1 MNQETD
7 LPETFRFQDF
17 PVATTEDERFMLVAL
32 KQAAE
37 AGRKG
42 EVPIGA
48 CVVYQGEVIAQA
60 HNRRELDCSP
70 SAHAEFLALSQAA
83 EKLGRWR
90 LSGCT
95 VYVTLEPCSM
105 CAGLM
110 VNSRVDRCVYGAKD
124 PKGGA
129 LGSLYD
135 LSEDSRLN
143 HQFAV
148 TSGVLED
155 ACAQMLKSFFK
166 WRRAHQKQ
174 QKKAGQQ
181 GQGCPACQCQ
191 QGLDAGAFSEAD
203 GKSQAKI
210 QQAAQE
216 RLSWLRS
223 QINQVDRVIHLQLE
237 RRLELS
243 QEIAETK
250 QVLGRP
256 VFDPVREESLL
267 EQTRLQWAQ
276 SHPDIHLALQHQLME
291 ISKDHQ
297 RQWIIG
303 AAQGGDIPGSDDTAE
318 HNYSQEA

>member
-7 LPETFRFQDF
+7 LSETSRFQDL
-17 PVATTEDERFMLVAL
+17 PMAKTEDERFMLVAL

-48 CVVYQGEVIAQA
+48 CVVYQGKVIAQA

-83 EKLGRWR
+83 GKLGRWR

-135 LSEDSRLN
+135 LSQDSRLN
-143 HQFAV
+143 HQFGV
-148 TSGVLED
+148 TSGILED
-155 ACAQMLKSFFK
+155 SCAQMLKSFFR
-166 WRRAHQKQ
+166 WRRAC
-174 QKKAGQQ
+174 QKKAAQQ
-181 GQGCPACQCQ
+181 RQTRSACRCKEA
-191 QGLDAGAFSEAD
+191 LDVGMPNEAN
-203 GKSQAKI
+203 GKAQVKI
-210 QQAAQE
+210 RQAAQE
-216 RLSWLRS
+216 RLSWQRS
-223 QINQVDRVIHLQLE
+223 QIGQVDRLIHLQLE

-243 QEIAETK
+243 EEIAKIK
-250 QVLGRP
+250 QELGKP
-256 VFDPVREESLL
+256 VFDPAREENLL
-267 EQTRLQWAQ
+267 EQTRLQWVQ
-276 SHPDIHLALQHQLME
+276 SHPDIHLALQRQLME
-291 ISKDHQ
+291 ISKNHQ
-297 RQWIIG
+297 RRWISG
-303 AAQGGDIPGSDDTAE
+303 TVQGDDIPGYIGAVVNE
-318 HNYSQEA
+318 EGQEV